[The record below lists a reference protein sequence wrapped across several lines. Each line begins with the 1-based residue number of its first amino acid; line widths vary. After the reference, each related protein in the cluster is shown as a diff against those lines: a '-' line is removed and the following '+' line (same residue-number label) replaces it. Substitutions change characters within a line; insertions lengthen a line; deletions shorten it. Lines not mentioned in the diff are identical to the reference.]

1 MKETFVKKFWEE
13 EKTLFYL
20 HFQDDMAVRQ
30 IEVNSNGKVFLSEEF
45 PIKGDSILYDQPLQD
60 LDLQENDFISE
71 QEFEDVWSNR

>member
-20 HFQDDMAVRQ
+20 HFQDNTAVRQ
-30 IEVNSNGKVFLSEEF
+30 IEVNSNGKVFLSEEY
-45 PIKGDSILYDQPLQD
+45 PVKGDSILYDQTLQD

-71 QEFEDVWSNR
+71 QEFEEVWSNR